1 MYLERE
7 GMTRKAIAERSG
19 VSDFTLRRI
28 VNGVGK
34 KILPSTERA
43 ILAVQP
49 YEAPR
54 AGGRVDGT
62 GTRRRLGALMALGYT
77 TVELSAM
84 LGASRAKASKA
95 ARSERVTITT
105 RTAVK
110 DLYDRLSM
118 TVPELTV
125 SRAKSRSHA
134 LKLGHLPPLEWD
146 DEAIDDPNYI
156 PEAPTV
162 EDEFTLT
169 RRDEYLIDAAIEGKR
184 PALSPPERREVITVL
199 NERRWSSRKIAK
211 HIGCS
216 TRTIDRIRKELGL
229 PIYLANNTHHRN
241 GTLAA

>member
-7 GMTRKAIAERSG
+7 GMTQKAIADRSG

-49 YEAPR
+49 FEAPR
-54 AGGRVDGT
+54 SGGRVDAT

-84 LGASRAKASKA
+84 LNGARSKVSTA
-95 ARSERVTITT
+95 ARAERVTIHT
-105 RTAVK
+105 RAAVK

-125 SRAKSRSHA
+125 IRARTRAYA
-134 LKLGHLPPLEWD
+134 LKQGHLPPLEWD
-146 DEAIDDPNYI
+146 DDLIDDPGFV

-162 EDEFTLT
+162 EDGMSLT
-169 RRDEYLIDAAIEGKR
+169 RYDESLIDAALEGKR
-184 PALSPPERREVITVL
+184 PALSPPERREAIAVL
-199 NERRWSSRKIAK
+199 NERRWSARSIAK

-216 TRTIDRIRKELGL
+216 AKTVERVRAELGL
-229 PIYLANNTHHRN
+229 PIYLSSTPKN
-241 GTLAA
+241 GRLAA